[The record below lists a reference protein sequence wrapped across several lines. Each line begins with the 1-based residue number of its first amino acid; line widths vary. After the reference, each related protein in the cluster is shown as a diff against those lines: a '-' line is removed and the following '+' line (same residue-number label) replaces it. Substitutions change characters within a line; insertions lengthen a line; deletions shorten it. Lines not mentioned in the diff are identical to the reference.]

1 MSPPAPGGRGRR
13 VAVAAAMLV
22 LFVVALGVFLLPFAF
37 PTPPPIVTRFQATQ
51 LFSPNS
57 DGRRDVATIGVR
69 LSEPS
74 NVTIEIQQDGE
85 PVITLL
91 DDEARPTGFFTT
103 EWDGLDSA
111 GRRVP
116 DGTYAI
122 KLRARAGAKRFD
134 TTRRVVIDTSA
145 PRPAAMEVVSATLA
159 GPGPGE
165 CRVSFASRD
174 AASMTLEAVRPDGG
188 GDPLRRLGPR
198 PVRADEPVRWNWSG
212 QTAGGELVEPGLY
225 VIRASLFDAA
235 RNRVVRERTCW
246 VGYMAGTASPSDPD
260 PRDQVGASL
269 RGTDGATISG
279 ATPVSLVLRRRT
291 GVPGQTGG
299 DPLGDQVGPGARGPA
314 GRARVRIPAGV
325 NPDAL
330 WLVVTRTDGE
340 GSALVDLRGGG

>member
-1 MSPPAPGGRGRR
+1 MSPPPPGGRGRR

-37 PTPPPIVTRFQATQ
+37 PTPPPIVTRFQANQ

-74 NVTIEIQQDGE
+74 DVTLTIQQDGE
-85 PVITLL
+85 PVITLI

-116 DGTYAI
+116 DGSYAI
-122 KLRARAGAKRFD
+122 KLVARAGAKKFE
-134 TTRRVVIDTSA
+134 TSRRVVIDTSA
-145 PRPAAMEVVSATLA
+145 PQPAQMDVVSATLA
-159 GPGPGE
+159 DPGVGE
-165 CRVSFASRD
+165 CRVTFSARD
-174 AASMTLEAVRPDGG
+174 AASMTLEAVRADGR
-188 GDPLRRLGPR
+188 GDALRRLGPR
-198 PVRADEPVRWNWSG
+198 PVRAEETVRWNWTG
-212 QTAGGELVEPGLY
+212 QTAGGERVEPGLY

-235 RNRVVRERTCW
+235 RNRTVRDRTCW
-246 VGYMAGTASPSDPD
+246 VGYMAGTARPADPA
-260 PRDQVGASL
+260 PRDQVGVSL
-269 RGTDGATISG
+269 RDTDGETISG
-279 ATPVSLVLRRRT
+279 ATTVSLVLRRRT
-291 GVPGQTGG
+291 GVPGETAG
-299 DPLGDQVGPGARGPA
+299 DPIGDQVGPGARGPA
-314 GRARVRIPAGV
+314 GRVRVRIPAGV

-340 GSALVDLRGGG
+340 ASALIDLRDGG